1 MVGTLAQ
8 GLAGTINLISLNAG
22 HRFDLLIS
30 IGASSLSVSRIRL
43 MLVLTAVFLF
53 ELLLDQELLLDA

>member
-1 MVGTLAQ
+1 MVSALAQ
-8 GLAGTINLISLNAG
+8 GLARTINLISLNAG

-30 IGASSLSVSRIRL
+30 IGAYSLSVSRIRL